1 MKVTDEILNKLI
13 DNELN
18 EREIEELHKLIKY
31 DEAALSKVKAHQLV
45 DSILK
50 KIDIELA
57 PEDTTTKIMERISN
71 SLLLKEK
78 KNGFFKF
85 VVSSFVFMIIFII
98 GYMISIS
105 SKVYISG
112 TSPKYSQIVDKV
124 VNFFSSFNIPLNNE
138 LILII
143 GGVLTVLL
151 LVSGYFMFEEHRSF
165 KQKLENYF

>member
-18 EREIEELHKLIKY
+18 DREIEELHKLIKY
-31 DEAALSKVKAHQLV
+31 DETALSKVKAHQMV
-45 DSILK
+45 DTILK
-50 KIDIELA
+50 RINVDLA
-57 PEDTTTKIMERISN
+57 PEDTELKIMERISKT
-71 SLLLKEK
+71 LMVKER

-85 VVSSFVFMIIFII
+85 IISSFVLMLIFIL

-105 SKVYISG
+105 GKVYVPGNS
-112 TSPKYSQIVDKV
+112 SKYSAIIDKV
-124 VNFFSSFNIPLNNE
+124 VNFFSALDIAMDNE

-143 GGVLTVLL
+143 GGALTVMLL
-151 LVSGYFMFEEHRSF
+151 ISGYFMLEEHRSF